1 MKKLYSLV
9 FTTIIS
15 FSLAAQ
21 SDLIVQSQGDK
32 LYLNHTVAAK
42 ENLYSIGRLYNISP
56 REIAPFNGLTIT
68 SGLEIDQVIKVPLT
82 TENFIQR
89 KAVGGADEIFVP
101 LYHLVAE
108 KEGLFRIG
116 QNASKVSADYLK
128 EWNGLSSENI
138 SVGQKLVVGF
148 LKVKKEVSALA
159 ATSNINRVGGAVPAS
174 FLGESVAA
182 APVST
187 PATPAQAPATNT
199 VQTDRTPA
207 PVNTGATTQSQTTP
221 ASTTSTTGTASG
233 GTTDGAGFF
242 KPVYQ
247 QQSKS
252 SNAFRSESGS
262 AAIFKSTSGWQ
273 DAKYYALMNNIT
285 PGTIVR
291 VTNPGN
297 NRIIFAKVLGEL
309 PPGKENDG
317 LLIRISN
324 SAAAELRISDK
335 EPTFRAEVAY
345 AKG

>member
-21 SDLIVQSQGDK
+21 SDLIVQFQGDK
-32 LYLNHTVAAK
+32 LYLIHTVAAK

-56 REIAPFNGLTIT
+56 REIAPLNGLTIT

-89 KAVGGADEIFVP
+89 KAAAGADEVFVP
-101 LYHLVAE
+101 LYHRVAE

-116 QNASKVSADYLK
+116 QHVNKLSADYIK
-128 EWNGLSSENI
+128 EWNGLASESI
-138 SVGQKLVVGF
+138 SIGQKLVVGF
-148 LKVKKEVSALA
+148 LRVKKEVSALA
-159 ATSNINRVGGAVPAS
+159 ATSNITRIGGVVPAA
-174 FLGESVAA
+174 FLSESLAA

-187 PATPAQAPATNT
+187 PAPPAQVNTTANT
-199 VQTDRTPA
+199 VQTDRAANPANTGGAVATTPA
-207 PVNTGATTQSQTTP
+207 PTVSKAGSG
-221 ASTTSTTGTASG
+221 TSAE
-233 GTTDGAGFF
+233 GAGFF
-242 KPVYQ
+242 RPVYQ

-252 SNAFRSESGS
+252 SHQEQHTSGN
-262 AAIFKSTSGWQ
+262 AAIFKSTSGWK
-273 DAKYYALMNNIT
+273 DAKYYALMNNIA

-297 NRIIFAKVLGEL
+297 RRVIFAKVLGEL

-324 SAAAELRISDK
+324 SAAAELQISDR
-335 EPTFRAEVAY
+335 EPRFQAEVTY
-345 AKG
+345 MKG